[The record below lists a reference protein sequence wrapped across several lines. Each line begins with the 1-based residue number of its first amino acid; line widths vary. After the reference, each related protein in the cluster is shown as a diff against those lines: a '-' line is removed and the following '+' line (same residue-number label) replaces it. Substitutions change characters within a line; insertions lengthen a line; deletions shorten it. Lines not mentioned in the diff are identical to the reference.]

1 MEEGKSLESV
11 AGQVLGGQS
20 GMQDGSFPMPR
31 ARRKDL
37 VLGRTTL
44 PWSRR
49 QLSEAGKGEMN
60 ESRAVNARTFVA
72 QSAKSGA
79 FKTGRA
85 NEGARAQSEKTRNH
99 ISRKKEQLQG
109 AMRQGAGGGPA
120 LAQAHARRG
129 ARPSAHGDGEGDHD
143 DQEDGGGGRGQRQ
156 VKRRPISARQMGEQ
170 RAPKD
175 GQRHQRASA
184 ASLVHAQ
191 PAQVVAVAVVAPTL
205 SPSNNGALSARRP
218 SPLPGHYRNRNRNRC
233 RQQTSLPSMATA
245 QPCHIHSISMCNLHP
260 SSASSTTNCP
270 VHSGPCGW
278 PSLGTLFRAA
288 CALLRSSPTPLLSAA
303 TLAQLEASLKLIRA
317 RRGTSQHAQSSQPPL
332 YCGTKAFE
340 KARGSDVLQ
349 VASRQPVCPIFFGL
363 TKDGWLCCPLPL
375 ATSSPISL
383 KTDAAICDYHG
394 YYIPLTTAA
403 IAAAAQR
410 SALARCGSWRNSY
423 RQPGGTWPDGAYT
436 PCTTHL
442 PASYGCGGKTRLSA
456 CFTMTKHSRENPGCY
471 LARPVAAAAK
481 PVAAVAIEAILS
493 DDQPTLPGPV
503 RRRYAKLRSA
513 STSMIAAAAKA
524 MSDRRLLS
532 PQPEPCLTRP
542 APTQSFAP

>member
-85 NEGARAQSEKTRNH
+85 NEGARAQSEKARNH

-129 ARPSAHGDGEGDHD
+129 GRVSGGGGGGGDGGGDGSNIRAGKGGGDDDGDDDKGGGGGGARPEAERQRQRAAVNDTNAQRTWDDGEGDGGDHD
-143 DQEDGGGGRGQRQ
+143 DHDDHEDGEDDGGGGQRQ
-156 VKRRPISARQMGEQ
+156 VKRRPISAGQMGGQ

-191 PAQVVAVAVVAPTL
+191 PAQGWAGGPPDAQCGRHVGVSVCSQTTHGRLLQGVTVVAVAASRSSTANVAPVHGNRAAM
-205 SPSNNGALSARRP
+205 SIPFPVHVQSA
-218 SPLPGHYRNRNRNRC
+218 
-233 RQQTSLPSMATA
+233 
-245 QPCHIHSISMCNLHP
+245 
-260 SSASSTTNCP
+260 SASSTRNWP
-270 VHSGPCGW
+270 VRPGPCGW
-278 PSLGTLFRAA
+278 PSLAALFRAA
-288 CALLRSSPTPLLSAA
+288 CALLRSPPTPVLSAA
-303 TLAQLEASLKLIRA
+303 TLVQLEASL
-317 RRGTSQHAQSSQPPL
+317 S
-332 YCGTKAFE
+332 
-340 KARGSDVLQ
+340 
-349 VASRQPVCPIFFGL
+349 
-363 TKDGWLCCPLPL
+363 
-375 ATSSPISL
+375 
-383 KTDAAICDYHG
+383 
-394 YYIPLTTAA
+394 
-403 IAAAAQR
+403 
-410 SALARCGSWRNSY
+410 
-423 RQPGGTWPDGAYT
+423 
-436 PCTTHL
+436 
-442 PASYGCGGKTRLSA
+442 
-456 CFTMTKHSRENPGCY
+456 
-471 LARPVAAAAK
+471 
-481 PVAAVAIEAILS
+481 
-493 DDQPTLPGPV
+493 
-503 RRRYAKLRSA
+503 
-513 STSMIAAAAKA
+513 
-524 MSDRRLLS
+524 
-532 PQPEPCLTRP
+532 
-542 APTQSFAP
+542 

>member
-85 NEGARAQSEKTRNH
+85 NEGARAQSEKARNH

-129 ARPSAHGDGEGDHD
+129 GRRTWDDGEGDGGDHD
-143 DQEDGGGGRGQRQ
+143 DHDDHEDGEDDGGGGQRQ
-156 VKRRPISARQMGEQ
+156 VPNLRQKG
-170 RAPKD
+170 RGNP
-175 GQRHQRASA
+175 R
-184 ASLVHAQ
+184 
-191 PAQVVAVAVVAPTL
+191 L
-205 SPSNNGALSARRP
+205 S
-218 SPLPGHYRNRNRNRC
+218 
-233 RQQTSLPSMATA
+233 
-245 QPCHIHSISMCNLHP
+245 
-260 SSASSTTNCP
+260 
-270 VHSGPCGW
+270 W
-278 PSLGTLFRAA
+278 
-288 CALLRSSPTPLLSAA
+288 LL
-303 TLAQLEASLKLIRA
+303 
-317 RRGTSQHAQSSQPPL
+317 
-332 YCGTKAFE
+332 
-340 KARGSDVLQ
+340 
-349 VASRQPVCPIFFGL
+349 
-363 TKDGWLCCPLPL
+363 
-375 ATSSPISL
+375 
-383 KTDAAICDYHG
+383 
-394 YYIPLTTAA
+394 PLTTAA
-403 IAAAAQR
+403 PAAAAQR

-423 RQPGGTWPDGAYT
+423 RQPGGTWPD
-436 PCTTHL
+436 
-442 PASYGCGGKTRLSA
+442 
-456 CFTMTKHSRENPGCY
+456 
-471 LARPVAAAAK
+471 VVAAAK

-513 STSMIAAAAKA
+513 STSMIAAAKT

-532 PQPEPCLTRP
+532 PTAR
-542 APTQSFAP
+542 AV

>member
-85 NEGARAQSEKTRNH
+85 NEGARAQSEKARNH

-129 ARPSAHGDGEGDHD
+129 GRRTWDDGEGDGGDHD
-143 DQEDGGGGRGQRQ
+143 DHDDHEDGEDDGGGGQRQ
-156 VKRRPISARQMGEQ
+156 VKRRPISAGQMGGQ

-191 PAQVVAVAVVAPTL
+191 PAQGWAGGPPDAQCGRRGVCVQTTHGRLLQGVTVVAVAASRSSTANVAPVHGNRAAM
-205 SPSNNGALSARRP
+205 SIPFPVHVQSA
-218 SPLPGHYRNRNRNRC
+218 
-233 RQQTSLPSMATA
+233 
-245 QPCHIHSISMCNLHP
+245 
-260 SSASSTTNCP
+260 SASSTRNWP
-270 VHSGPCGW
+270 VRPGPCGW
-278 PSLGTLFRAA
+278 PSLAALFRAA
-288 CALLRSSPTPLLSAA
+288 CALLRSPPTPVLSAA
-303 TLAQLEASLKLIRA
+303 TLVQLEASLKLIRA

-332 YCGTKAFE
+332 YCRTKAFE
-340 KARGSDVLQ
+340 KARGSDALQ
-349 VASRQPVCPIFFGL
+349 VASRQLVPNLRQKGRGNPRL
-363 TKDGWLCCPLPL
+363 SWLL
-375 ATSSPISL
+375 
-383 KTDAAICDYHG
+383 
-394 YYIPLTTAA
+394 PLTTAA
-403 IAAAAQR
+403 PAAAAQR

-471 LARPVAAAAK
+471 LARPVVAAAK

-513 STSMIAAAAKA
+513 STSMIAAAKT

-532 PQPEPCLTRP
+532 PTAR
-542 APTQSFAP
+542 AV